1 MILLLLNNKGF
12 EESKSVYF
20 CLLVFY
26 TIKVNNLQNVFNIND
41 LIRNSKL
48 RNGGMH
54 ARIAHILVQ
63 RLRER
68 GRDERGWHV

>member
-48 RNGGMH
+48 LIIYFEC
-54 ARIAHILVQ
+54 RINVKPKNLELI
-63 RLRER
+63 
-68 GRDERGWHV
+68 